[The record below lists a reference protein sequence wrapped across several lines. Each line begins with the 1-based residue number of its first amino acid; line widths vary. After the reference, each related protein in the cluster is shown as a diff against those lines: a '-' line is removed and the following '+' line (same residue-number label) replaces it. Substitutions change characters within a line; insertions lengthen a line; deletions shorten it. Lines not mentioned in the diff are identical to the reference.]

1 MGTPGTGSARS
12 PRRRLEQGR
21 QRLSQ
26 AEERH
31 AAFRFAVEL
40 ARRDRAASGSVL
52 AAALAARIFLWALP
66 FALLATAVLGFL
78 GAGSDALARLSKRS
92 RGLITR

>member
-1 MGTPGTGSARS
+1 VGTPGTSSARS
-12 PRRRLEQGR
+12 ARRRLEQGR
-21 QRLSQ
+21 QRLLQ

-31 AAFRFAVEL
+31 AAVRLAVEL